1 MAGSFEMGL
10 RHGNALEVHIDDW
23 VTVRADAIYERDRLV
38 SRQPADVVKNGS
50 VILDTEGRRAGRLVN
65 GRAICF
71 EEGERARNRGVR
83 AQLHDGGLY
92 VGQIR
97 NATLDG
103 RGQVTY
109 WQGTSDES
117 DPIRSYEGL
126 FHDDRRHGIGVGR
139 WDVPPHET
147 IFAGAWERGR
157 PCGPGIMK
165 WPDGSEYKGEFS
177 NGVPHGFGSV
187 RIPGRVSLATG
198 TFGPEAVNMGIF
210 HYGRLYIATDPDDV
224 KRANLRTALAVPPR
238 HAESPTSTHTH
249 AHSSRRMTAAGSSGR
264 GTGPVGAGTSAH
276 IQETDGTNKI
286 NLEHTES
293 KVAAPGEWDAR
304 RKKMESR
311 AWNQLEEEEPPL
323 WRVDGFPQA
332 HLRLKLGAVKLKKM
346 DMFGQSDPY
355 LVFRRAAVRHSDR
368 AGVSRGAS
376 PTRSSIRCSW
386 HI

>member
-1 MAGSFEMGL
+1 
-10 RHGNALEVHIDDW
+10 
-23 VTVRADAIYERDRLV
+23 
-38 SRQPADVVKNGS
+38 
-50 VILDTEGRRAGRLVN
+50 
-65 GRAICF
+65 
-71 EEGERARNRGVR
+71 
-83 AQLHDGGLY
+83 
-92 VGQIR
+92 
-97 NATLDG
+97 
-103 RGQVTY
+103 
-109 WQGTSDES
+109 
-117 DPIRSYEGL
+117 
-126 FHDDRRHGIGVGR
+126 
-139 WDVPPHET
+139 
-147 IFAGAWERGR
+147 
-157 PCGPGIMK
+157 
-165 WPDGSEYKGEFS
+165 
-177 NGVPHGFGSV
+177 
-187 RIPGRVSLATG
+187 
-198 TFGPEAVNMGIF
+198 
-210 HYGRLYIATDPDDV
+210 V